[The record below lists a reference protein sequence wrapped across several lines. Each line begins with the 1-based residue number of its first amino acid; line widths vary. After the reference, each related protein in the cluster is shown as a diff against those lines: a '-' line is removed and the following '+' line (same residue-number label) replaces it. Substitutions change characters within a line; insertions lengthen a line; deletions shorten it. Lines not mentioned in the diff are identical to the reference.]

1 MNTRFI
7 ELAGEVNTA
16 MPAWVISKVV
26 DALNEVKKS
35 INGSKILVLGA
46 AYKKD
51 IDDPRESPSFKL
63 MEIMLEKGADVDYN
77 DPLIPELPDMRA
89 YDIKRK
95 SVELTPENLKKYDCV
110 LVSTDHSVYDWDFIV
125 KHAQLVVDTR
135 NATKN
140 VLENRNKIMK
150 A

>member
-1 MNTRFI
+1 
-7 ELAGEVNTA
+7 
-16 MPAWVISKVV
+16 MPHWVVSKVI
-26 DALNEVKKS
+26 DALNEKKKS

-63 MEIMLEKGADVDYN
+63 MEIMLEKGATVDYN
-77 DPLIPELPDMRA
+77 DPLIPELPSMRM

-95 SVELTPENLKKYDCV
+95 SVELTPQNLAKYDCV
-110 LVSTDHSVYDWDFIV
+110 LISTDHSVYDWDFIV
-125 KHAQLVVDTR
+125 EHARLVVDTR
-135 NATKN
+135 NATQK
-140 VLENRNKIMK
+140 VLENRDKIVK